1 MAHNKEIKVSSI
13 KLQYINYPSL
23 RRIKVRLSNG
33 TNIYIVS
40 CHESFEQYGG
50 TVEELRIALP
60 IAYKYNAWL
69 HGKEEE

>member
-1 MAHNKEIKVSSI
+1 MTRNKEIKISNI
-13 KLQYINYPSL
+13 ELQYINYPSR

-40 CHESFEQYGG
+40 SYESFEQYGG
-50 TVEELRIALP
+50 TVEELRITLP

-69 HGKEEE
+69 HGEEEE